1 MTQYF
6 TRFQSTAVSF
16 VAALF
21 VAATC
26 VSAAVGPV
34 APIIA

>member
-1 MTQYF
+1 MSVFF
-6 TRFQSTAVSF
+6 TKYQSTAASF

-34 APIIA
+34 APILA

>member
-1 MTQYF
+1 MSTYF
-6 TRFQSTAVSF
+6 AKYQSTAVSF

-21 VAATC
+21 IAATC

-34 APIIA
+34 APILA